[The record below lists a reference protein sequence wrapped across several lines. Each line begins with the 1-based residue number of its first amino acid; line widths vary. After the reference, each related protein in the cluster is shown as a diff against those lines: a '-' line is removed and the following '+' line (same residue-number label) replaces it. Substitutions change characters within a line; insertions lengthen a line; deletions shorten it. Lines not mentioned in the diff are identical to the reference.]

1 MYRIGEANAIRTGKG
16 RTADRAIRLYPP
28 PTVRNYRQS
37 MWASTIR
44 SLESISYNQN
54 AGGNIRM
61 SIRAALTTIES
72 QLAYWQQEREAA
84 CRANDLERIVRCE
97 KFIAQCEL
105 VIAALRQAQSNQEP
119 LRKSM

>member
-1 MYRIGEANAIRTGKG
+1 MGEYDSVIGVYKLQPKR
-16 RTADRAIRLYPP
+16 
-28 PTVRNYRQS
+28 
-37 MWASTIR
+37 
-44 SLESISYNQN
+44 
-54 AGGNIRM
+54 GGNIRM

-84 CRANDLERIVRCE
+84 CRANDLERIVRWE